1 LTQNRPEVP
10 PTKLALVF
18 GAFVGALMLAVSGMA
33 VLSTRGFLGPIPLEV
48 VDYEAEQACH
58 HKAGEDDMTEHPA

>member
-1 LTQNRPEVP
+1 
-10 PTKLALVF
+10 
-18 GAFVGALMLAVSGMA
+18 MLAVSGMA